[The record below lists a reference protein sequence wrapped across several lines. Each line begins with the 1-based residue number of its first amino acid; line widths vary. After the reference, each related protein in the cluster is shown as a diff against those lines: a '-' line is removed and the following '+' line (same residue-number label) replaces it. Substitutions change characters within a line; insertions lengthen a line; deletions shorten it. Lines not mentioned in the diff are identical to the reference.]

1 MKRTFS
7 LWLGLT
13 TMAGLLALPLAPA
26 QAPAPEKMGKIHGR
40 VLNPTGQPQGG
51 GTVSLSTDG
60 GATLKYSFPVQS
72 TGDFSGEAQQGTYTL
87 VYRAPDTPAGK
98 MVDSIRGVKIIAG
111 QDIEQNDD
119 MSRQEFIDQMSP
131 EEKKQLEQLRKE
143 NSEALKA
150 NALINQLNADL
161 KVVTQDKKDIDAS
174 SATAAQQLGA
184 NASKSD
190 IAAKTE
196 EIKTAKYTDIESL
209 MTKDTGLKPDESL
222 LWNNLAFGQAG
233 LKKYD
238 DAITSF
244 KKALDLETASKKPRG
259 AVIGQAQAGM
269 GEIYARTGK
278 IQEANTAFDAAAKA
292 DPPNAELYLRN
303 QAIIFFQQGDSA
315 AQVAA
320 ADDAIKTDTNQSD
333 PNLAIV
339 YYVKGQGLIANA
351 TVDPKTNRILLPPDC
366 AAAYQKYLELAPNGQ
381 FATEVEG
388 ILQQAGEKVAVSSK
402 PPKGK

>member
-1 MKRTFS
+1 
-7 LWLGLT
+7 
-13 TMAGLLALPLAPA
+13 
-26 QAPAPEKMGKIHGR
+26 
-40 VLNPTGQPQGG
+40 
-51 GTVSLSTDG
+51 
-60 GATLKYSFPVQS
+60 
-72 TGDFSGEAQQGTYTL
+72 
-87 VYRAPDTPAGK
+87 
-98 MVDSIRGVKIIAG
+98 
-111 QDIEQNDD
+111 
-119 MSRQEFIDQMSP
+119 MSP

-351 TVDPKTNRILLPPDC
+351 TVDPKTNHILLPPDC

>member
-351 TVDPKTNRILLPPDC
+351 TVDPKTNHILLPPDC

>member
-40 VLNPTGQPQGG
+40 VMNPTGQPQGG

-60 GATLKYSFPVQS
+60 GVTLKYTFPVQS
-72 TGDFSGEAQQGTYTL
+72 TGDFSGEAQQGTYML
-87 VYRAPDTPAGK
+87 VYRAPDTPEGK
-98 MVDSIRGVKIIAG
+98 MVDSVRGVKIIAG

-184 NASKSD
+184 NASKAD
-190 IAAKTE
+190 IAAKTG